1 MKHQLTRVCVAAAAL
16 AIAGIA
22 ATAAPGAIR
31 ITKIY
36 YDSPGSDFGSNTSLN
51 AEWIRLKNTGSRA
64 RYLTGWR
71 IRDAAGHVYKF
82 GTFRLRAGYSVKV
95 HTGSGSNTATNRY
108 WGSSGYIWNNDKD
121 TATLKNASG
130 VVIDRCSYNSTA
142 VDYKVC

>member
-1 MKHQLTRVCVAAAAL
+1 MKRLLAQLSAAVAIVAL
-16 AIAGIA
+16 AGAT

-36 YDSPGSDFGSNTSLN
+36 YDSPGADTGNNSSLN